1 LDGKVRII
9 GINGVWC
16 DRNPVWNN
24 LEAAFRSRFHVS
36 DFVIEEEMNC
46 HPWQVARLRRF
57 ADRILERYD
66 DGDETL
72 LIGHSMGGVT
82 ACAIASRFR
91 KSRVRGVVSIFAPHR
106 FLGGVFARSLKVPRE
121 MRVPVI
127 TFEAQRD
134 RLVWWGAKH
143 PQSLVHTVLAT
154 NHLDDLIDDHRHAEK
169 IAEET
174 RRALFAKV

>member
-1 LDGKVRII
+1 M
-9 GINGVWC
+9 WC

-24 LEAAFRSRFHVS
+24 LEAAFRRRFHVS
-36 DFVIEEEMNC
+36 EFVIEEEVNC

-66 DGDETL
+66 DGEETL

-82 ACAIASRFR
+82 ACAIANRFR

-106 FLGGVFARSLKVPRE
+106 LLGGLFARSLQVPRE

-143 PQSLVHTVLAT
+143 PQSVVHTVLAT
-154 NHLDDLIDDHRHAEK
+154 NHLDDLVNDHRHAEK
-169 IAEET
+169 IAEEA
-174 RRALFAKV
+174 RKALCPEG

>member
-1 LDGKVRII
+1 VRII

-72 LIGHSMGGVT
+72 LIGHSMGDCEPVSE
-82 ACAIASRFR
+82 IAS
-91 KSRVRGVVSIFAPHR
+91 
-106 FLGGVFARSLKVPRE
+106 
-121 MRVPVI
+121 
-127 TFEAQRD
+127 
-134 RLVWWGAKH
+134 
-143 PQSLVHTVLAT
+143 
-154 NHLDDLIDDHRHAEK
+154 
-169 IAEET
+169 T
-174 RRALFAKV
+174 RRRLDIRAAPLSRWGLCPIVESAPRNARTSHHL